1 MMFKKTMRV
10 VRSKTR
16 AKLSKEETQ
25 RKKRERMVMAI
36 NLLLDHLKCLTNPLK
51 RLSNNHM
58 PWEQMVR
65 TDKLS
70 PRAFQVK
77 WELVFTRKA

>member
-36 NLLLDHLKCLTNPLK
+36 NLLLDHLKCLANPLK

-70 PRAFQVK
+70 LRACQVK